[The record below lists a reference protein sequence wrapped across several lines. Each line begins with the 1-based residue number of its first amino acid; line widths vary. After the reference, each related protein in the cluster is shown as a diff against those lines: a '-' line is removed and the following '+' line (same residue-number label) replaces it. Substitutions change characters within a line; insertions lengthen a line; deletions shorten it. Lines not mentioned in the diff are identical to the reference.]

1 MAAVAKAWRSFGSGY
16 AISAAAAVAFL
27 LIAMAAWWFIADG
40 HALHLPHVHITQS
53 ASTGSSAGH
62 HTASTTSASRS
73 NDTTAGRGTATGKA
87 GKGKAT
93 TSTNGPMNPSKE
105 PLFII
110 EILLLLIVGRSLGEV
125 MRRLGQP
132 AVMGQLMAG
141 IILGHSVL
149 GAIWPH
155 AEKVLFPSTPDQ
167 KGMIE
172 AISQLGILLL
182 LMLTGM
188 ETDLKLVR
196 RVGKAAVAISLTG
209 IAVPFAC
216 GFVLG
221 QFLPDSLVPGGNRVV
236 TALFLGTAMSI
247 SSIKIVAMVV
257 REMDFMRRNLGQIIV
272 ASAIM
277 EDSIG
282 WIIIAITLGIASH
295 GKPDLLTLGK
305 TIGGIAIFL
314 GFSFTLG
321 RRIVFWLIRWTNDNL
336 KSEFAVI
343 TMILVIMGVMALI
356 TSSFGVQTVLGAFI
370 AGVLIGES
378 PILTEHIDE
387 QLRGMIV
394 ALFMPVFFGLSGISA
409 DLTILKDPT
418 LLMLTGGLFL
428 LASVGKFT
436 GAFIGGKIGGLSG
449 RESLALGC
457 GMNARGSTEVI
468 VASIGLAMG
477 ALTQNL
483 FTMIVTMAVVTTTL
497 MPPML
502 RKALSNVPMRAEE
515 KKRLEREALDEKG
528 FVPNLERLLVAVD
541 ESVPGKITSR
551 IAGLIAGGRGM
562 PITIVPVEKDLA
574 KRNGGPKEIKP
585 DDSHER
591 MIKDSARVSAQA
603 AADVTEEEKPR
614 KVEIER
620 REKGET
626 PEKSVAEAAEK
637 GFDLMLIGIDK
648 ARTRNGEFSQEIT
661 RIIGDFEGPLAV
673 FVCSNCP
680 DPTFLDEQGASILVP
695 VNGSEFSRNGAET
708 ALAIALP
715 TRSLVNALYVSAT
728 AAQEGGRRRSRR
740 SLTRHNEEAVLK
752 DIAKLGERYDVDLRT
767 DIAPNSSAEIPI
779 RKEASNHDLVV
790 MGVNRRPGKT
800 LFFGNT
806 AAELMKDWDGPILF
820 VAS

>member
-1 MAAVAKAWRSFGSGY
+1 MAAVAKAWRSFGSGNT
-16 AISAAAAVAFL
+16 IRAVAAIAFV
-27 LIAMAAWWFIADG
+27 LIAAIAWWFIAG
-40 HALHLPHVHITQS
+40 GQAAPVRVHLPPVQMSQS
-53 ASTGSSAGH
+53 IFSAPAAPNAGQ
-62 HTASTTSASRS
+62 APSAM
-73 NDTTAGRGTATGKA
+73 AGGKS
-87 GKGKAT
+87 KAAAVT
-93 TSTNGPMNPSKE
+93 LGPINPTKE
-105 PLFII
+105 PLFIV
-110 EILLLLIVGRSLGEV
+110 EIVLLLVVGRTLGEV
-125 MRRLGQP
+125 MRRFGQP
-132 AVMGQLMAG
+132 AVMGQLIAG

-149 GAIWPH
+149 GALWPH
-155 AEKVLFPSTPDQ
+155 AEKMLFPSAPDQ
-167 KGMIE
+167 KGMID

-196 RVGKAAVAISLTG
+196 RVGKAAIAISLTG
-209 IAVPFAC
+209 IAVPFIC
-216 GFVLG
+216 GFALG

-295 GKPDLLTLGK
+295 GKPDLLTLAK
-305 TIGGIAIFL
+305 TIGGITIFL
-314 GFSFTLG
+314 AFSFTIG

-394 ALFMPVFFGLSGISA
+394 ALFMPVFFGLSGLSA

-428 LASVGKFT
+428 IASVGKFT
-436 GAFIGGKIGGLSG
+436 GAFIGGKIGGLTG

-483 FTMIVTMAVVTTTL
+483 FTMIVTMAVVTTML

-502 RKALSNVPMRAEE
+502 RKALANVPMRAEE

-528 FVPNLERLLVAVD
+528 FIPNLERLLLAVD

-562 PITIVPVEKDLA
+562 PITIVPLEK
-574 KRNGGPKEIKP
+574 KPEKPNGGPKQMKP

-591 MIKDSARVSAQA
+591 MIKDGAEASANA
-603 AADVTEEEKPR
+603 AAEVTDEEKPR

-626 PEKSVAEAAEK
+626 PEKRVAEAATK
-637 GFDLMLIGIDK
+637 GFDMMLIGIDK
-648 ARTRNGEFSQEIT
+648 ARTKDGEFGKDVA
-661 RIIGDFEGPLAV
+661 RIIGDFDGPLAV
-673 FVCSNCP
+673 FVCSDCP
-680 DPTFLDEQGASILVP
+680 DPAFLDEQSATILVP
-695 VNGSEFSRNGAET
+695 VNGSAFSRNGAET
-708 ALAIALP
+708 AFAIALP
-715 TRSLVNALYVSAT
+715 TRSAVTALYVSAT

-740 SLTRHNEEAVLK
+740 SLTRRNEEAVLK
-752 DIAKLGERYDVDLRT
+752 DIAKLGERYDIDLKT
-767 DIAPNSSAEIPI
+767 DIAPNRSAEIPI
-779 RKEASNHDLVV
+779 REEAANHDLVV

-806 AAELMKDWDGPILF
+806 AAELMKEWDGPILF
-820 VAS
+820 IAS

>member
-1 MAAVAKAWRSFGSGY
+1 MAVA
-16 AISAAAAVAFL
+16 AIAVFL
-27 LIAMAAWWFIADG
+27 LLAGAGWWFAG
-40 HALHLPHVHITQS
+40 HGHSLHLPSFHTSGQQRLAGHAPGGGAQ
-53 ASTGSSAGH
+53 TGMKNAAGARGTTGKDGASSA
-62 HTASTTSASRS
+62 
-73 NDTTAGRGTATGKA
+73 
-87 GKGKAT
+87 
-93 TSTNGPMNPSKE
+93 PMNPKKE
-105 PLFII
+105 PLFIA
-110 EILLLLIVGRSLGEV
+110 EILLLLIVGRSLGEL
-125 MRRLGQP
+125 MARFGQP
-132 AVMGQLMAG
+132 PVMGQLVAG

-155 AEKVLFPSTPDQ
+155 AEMVLFPSTPDQ

-182 LMLTGM
+182 LLLTGM

-196 RVGKAAVAISLTG
+196 RVGKVAIAVSIAG

-216 GFVLG
+216 GFTLG
-221 QFLPDSLVPGGNRVV
+221 QFLPDSLVPGGNHLV
-236 TALFLGTAMSI
+236 TSLFLGTALSI
-247 SSIKIVAMVV
+247 SSIKIVAMIV

-282 WIIIAITLGIASH
+282 WVIIAITLGIATH
-295 GKPDLLTLGK
+295 GKPDLLTLAK

-314 GFSFTLG
+314 VFSFTFG

-343 TMILVIMGVMALI
+343 SMILVIMGVMALI
-356 TSSFGVQTVLGAFI
+356 TSSIGVQTVLGAFT

-378 PILTEHIDE
+378 PILTQHIDE

-418 LLMLTGGLFL
+418 ILMLTAGLFL
-428 LASVGKFT
+428 IASLGKFT
-436 GAFIGGKIGGLSG
+436 GAFVGGKIGGLTG

-477 ALTQNL
+477 ALSQNL
-483 FTMIVTMAVVTTTL
+483 FTMIVTMAVMTTLL

-502 RKALSNVPMRAEE
+502 RKALANVPMRPDE
-515 KKRLEREALDEKG
+515 KKRLEREAMDEKG
-528 FVPNLERLLVAVD
+528 FIPNLERLLLAVD

-562 PITIVPVEKDLA
+562 PITIVALQKQPEKS
-574 KRNGGPKEIKP
+574 GPKQMKP

-591 MIKDSARVSAQA
+591 MIKDSAKAGAEA
-603 AADVTEEEKPR
+603 AAEVAEEELPR

-620 REKGET
+620 QEKGET
-626 PEKSVAEAAEK
+626 GEKRVAEAASK
-637 GFDLMLIGIDK
+637 GFDMMLIGIEK
-648 ARTRNGEFSQEIT
+648 ARTKDGEFAKEVA
-661 RIIGDFEGPLAV
+661 RIIGDFEGPFAI
-673 FVCSNCP
+673 FVCGNCP
-680 DPTFLDEQGASILVP
+680 DAKFLDEQNVSILVP
-695 VNGSEFSRNGAET
+695 INGSEVSRNGAET
-708 ALAIALP
+708 AFAIALP
-715 TRSLVNALYVSAT
+715 TRSSVTALYVSAS
-728 AAQEGGRRRSRR
+728 AQEGRKRSRR
-740 SLTRHNEEAVLK
+740 SLTRRNEESALK
-752 DIAKLGERYDVDLRT
+752 DIAQLGERYDVDLKT
-767 DIAPNSSAEIPI
+767 AIAPNRNAEIPI
-779 RKEASNHDLVV
+779 REEAKDHDLIVI
-790 MGVNRRPGKT
+790 GVSRRPGKA

-806 AAELMKDWDGPILF
+806 AAALMKDWDGPILF

>member
-1 MAAVAKAWRSFGSGY
+1 MAVANARRG
-16 AISAAAAVAFL
+16 
-27 LIAMAAWWFIADG
+27 
-40 HALHLPHVHITQS
+40 
-53 ASTGSSAGH
+53 GSSAFVITAAAIVAFVLLAGTVWWFAGH
-62 HTASTTSASRS
+62 GHSLHFSNLHLSGSAESAGAANVPSHGSTHTHGSASSTSAKSGAS
-73 NDTTAGRGTATGKA
+73 SA
-87 GKGKAT
+87 
-93 TSTNGPMNPSKE
+93 PINPKKE
-105 PLFII
+105 PLFIV
-110 EILLLLIVGRSLGEV
+110 EILVLLIVGRSLGEL
-125 MRRLGQP
+125 MTRFGQP
-132 AVMGQLMAG
+132 PVMGQLLAG

-155 AEKVLFPSTPDQ
+155 AERFLFSSAPDQ

-182 LMLTGM
+182 LLLTGM

-196 RVGKAAVAISLTG
+196 RVGKAAIAISITG

-216 GFVLG
+216 GFTLG
-221 QFLPDSLVPGGNRVV
+221 QFLPDSLVPGGNHLV
-236 TALFLGTAMSI
+236 TSLFLGTALSI

-282 WIIIAITLGIASH
+282 WVIIAITLGIATH
-295 GKPDLLTLGK
+295 GKPDLLTLVK

-314 GFSFTLG
+314 AFSFTFG

-343 TMILVIMGVMALI
+343 TMILIIMGVMALI

-409 DLTILKDPT
+409 DLTILKNPT
-418 LLMLTGGLFL
+418 ILMLTGGLL
-428 LASVGKFT
+428 LIASLGKFT
-436 GAFIGGKIGGLSG
+436 GAFVGGKIGGLTA

-477 ALTQNL
+477 ALSQNL
-483 FTMIVTMAVVTTTL
+483 FTMIVTMAIITTTL

-502 RKALSNVPMRAEE
+502 RKALSNVPMRPDE
-515 KKRLEREALDEKG
+515 KKRLEREAMDEKG
-528 FVPNLERLLVAVD
+528 FIPNLERLLLAVD

-562 PITIVPVEKDLA
+562 PITIVPLEKQPEKA
-574 KRNGGPKEIKP
+574 NGGAKEMKP

-591 MIKDSARVSAQA
+591 MIKDSAKAGAEA
-603 AADVTEEEKPR
+603 AAEVTDEEMPR

-620 REKGET
+620 QAKGET
-626 PEKSVAEAAEK
+626 GEKRVAEAAGK
-637 GFDLMLIGIDK
+637 GFDMMLIGIEK
-648 ARTRNGEFSQEIT
+648 ARTKTGEFAREVT
-661 RIIGDFEGPLAV
+661 RIIGDFEGPLAI
-673 FVCSNCP
+673 FVCSDCP
-680 DPTFLDEQGASILVP
+680 DPKFLDDEGASILVP
-695 VNGSEFSRNGAET
+695 VNGSDVSRSGAET
-708 ALAIALP
+708 AFAVALP
-715 TRSLVNALYVSAT
+715 TRSSVTALYVSAT
-728 AAQEGGRRRSRR
+728 AAQEGTRKRSRR
-740 SLTRHNEEAVLK
+740 SLTRQNEEAVLK
-752 DIAKLGERYDVDLRT
+752 DIVKLGDRYDIDLKT
-767 DIAPNSSAEIPI
+767 DIAPNRSAEIPI
-779 RKEASNHDLVV
+779 RQQAPEHDLIVI
-790 MGVNRRPGKT
+790 GVSRRPGKT

-806 AAELMKDWDGPILF
+806 AAELMKEWEGPILF

>member
-1 MAAVAKAWRSFGSGY
+1 MSVAGQSSAFATRAVAV
-16 AISAAAAVAFL
+16 VAL
-27 LIAMAAWWFIADG
+27 LLLVGAAWWFAG
-40 HALHLPHVHITQS
+40 HKDALHLPAVHTISQQNSQS
-53 ASTGSSAGH
+53 AASQKGGAAQLKTGSKSSG
-62 HTASTTSASRS
+62 SSS
-73 NDTTAGRGTATGKA
+73 
-87 GKGKAT
+87 
-93 TSTNGPMNPSKE
+93 GPMNPTKE
-105 PLFII
+105 PLFIV
-110 EILLLLIVGRSLGEV
+110 EILLLLIVGRSLGEL
-125 MRRLGQP
+125 MARLGQP
-132 AVMGQLMAG
+132 PVMGQLIAG

-155 AEKVLFPSTPDQ
+155 AEKALFPPAPDQ
-167 KGMIE
+167 KGMID

-182 LMLTGM
+182 LLLTGM

-196 RVGKAAVAISLTG
+196 RVGKAAIAISLTG
-209 IAVPFAC
+209 IAVPFIC
-216 GFVLG
+216 GFTLG
-221 QFLPDSLVPGGNRVV
+221 EFLPASLIPGGNRIV
-236 TALFLGTAMSI
+236 TSLFLGTALSI

-282 WIIIAITLGIASH
+282 WVIIAITLGIATH
-295 GKPDLLTLGK
+295 GKPDPWTLIK

-314 GFSFTLG
+314 GFSFTVG

-343 TMILVIMGVMALI
+343 TMILIIMGTMALI

-418 LLMLTGGLFL
+418 ILMLTGGLFL
-428 LASVGKFT
+428 IASLGKFT
-436 GAFIGGKIGGLSG
+436 GAFVGGKIGGLTG

-477 ALTQNL
+477 ALSQNL
-483 FTMIVTMAVVTTTL
+483 FTMIVTMAVMTTML

-502 RKALSNVPMRAEE
+502 RKALSNVPMRPEE

-528 FVPNLERLLVAVD
+528 FIPNLERLLLAVD

-551 IAGLIAGGRGM
+551 IAGLIAGGSGM
-562 PITIVPVEKDLA
+562 PVTIVALDQGPQKP
-574 KRNGGPKEIKP
+574 NGGPKEMKP

-591 MIKDSARVSAQA
+591 MIKDSAKASAEA
-603 AADVTEEEKPR
+603 TAEMTEEEKPR

-626 PEKSVAEAAEK
+626 PEKRVAEAAGK
-637 GFDLMLIGIDK
+637 GFDMMLIGIDK
-648 ARTRNGEFSQEIT
+648 ARTTKGEFSTDIA

-673 FVCSNCP
+673 FVCADCP
-680 DPTFLDEQGASILVP
+680 DPKFLDAGASILVP
-695 VNGSEFSRNGAET
+695 VNGSDASRNGAET

-715 TRSLVNALYVSAT
+715 TRSSVTALYVSAS
-728 AAQEGGRRRSRR
+728 AAQEGNRKRSRR
-740 SLTRHNEEAVLK
+740 SLTRLNEEAVLK
-752 DIAKLGERYDVDLRT
+752 DIAKLGDRYDVDLKT
-767 DIAPNSSAEIPI
+767 DIAPSRNAEAPI
-779 RKEASNHDLVV
+779 RRQAAKHDLLVI
-790 MGVNRRPGKT
+790 GVGRRPGKT

-806 AAELMKDWDGPILF
+806 AAELLKDWSGPILF